1 MIETLLWGE
10 FEDEFLMMQ
19 IHNEQQ
25 WTGNLKESFFIS
37 IADEVVIREQV
48 KSNKSRWSR
57 C

>member
-10 FEDEFLMMQ
+10 FEDEFMMMQ